1 MARTT
6 SNPNANRPGVRGTRY
21 IPSYTKPYVVN
32 YLDNAKADIKRAI
45 AIKRGAV
52 KSLPIDIVD
61 WAHQRFYTPQ
71 TSELIQLQPHQQAIL
86 RLAFTRTEEGWLP
99 YRLLLYSTIKQS
111 GKSTIAG
118 LIERWYA
125 ETQRRMSELYCIGN
139 DMDQAKTRSFR
150 EIRQSIELT
159 PGFDK
164 ARDRLPGEWNL
175 ETKETMRCLRTG
187 TVIRALPVDPKG
199 EAGGKPALQTWTE
212 LWGID
217 TVDGQRFWDE
227 LTPIPTIP
235 DSMRVV
241 ETYAGYLQESE
252 LLYQIYMNGMAGHQ
266 LTSGELSERTGCPL
280 GVFEESPNP
289 DDLIPVW
296 ENTAAEML
304 MYWDSGPNARRMPWQ
319 KDERGKRYYQQQELD
334 LLPQAFQRLHLNEW
348 VTSTS
353 SFIQKEHWNA
363 CFDARFSEPVEPGD
377 RTPLVVGVDAATT
390 GDCFAIVVVSRHPDR
405 HDDVAVRAAKIWNPK
420 LSGGV
425 VDYDE
430 PLSFLRFL
438 CEGGHYALPGNGYVL
453 HPRSMGPENASR
465 GCEQCANGQFDV
477 PGLNVVHVAFDPF
490 QLEQPMQKLQKDQ
503 VAWCEPFIQAGDR
516 LKADRALY
524 DAILRREL
532 AHGGFEELTQH
543 ILNAGAKVQKDEDST
558 LRLVKVAPNR
568 KIDGAVALSMAT
580 ARCRWLVL

>member
-1 MARTT
+1 MSKATA
-6 SNPNANRPGVRGTRY
+6 NMNANRPGNKGTRY
-21 IPSYTKPYVVN
+21 APSYFKPYVAKT
-32 YLDNAKADIKRAI
+32 LDEAKDEIKRAI
-45 AIKRGAV
+45 ALKKGVERPV
-52 KSLPIDIVD
+52 PIDIVD
-61 WAHQRFYTPQ
+61 WAQSRFYTPQ
-71 TSELIQLQPHQQAIL
+71 TGKLIELQPHQQAIL

-99 YRLLLYSTIKQS
+99 YRLLVYSTIKQS

-118 LIERWYA
+118 IIERWYA

-217 TVDGQRFWDE
+217 SVDGQRFWDE

-235 DSMRVV
+235 DSMRIV

-252 LLYQIYMNGMAGHQ
+252 LLYQIYTNGLAGHQ

-289 DDLIPVW
+289 DDLVPIW
-296 ENTAAEML
+296 ENKAAEML
-304 MYWDSGPNARRMPWQ
+304 MYWDSGLKARRMPWQ

-334 LLPQAFQRLHLNEW
+334 LLPQAYQRLHENEW

-353 SFIQKEHWNA
+353 SFIQKEMWQG
-363 CFDARFSEPVEPGD
+363 CYDARFAIPVEPGD
-377 RTPLVVGVDAATT
+377 NTPLVVGVDAATT
-390 GDCFAIVVVSRHPDR
+390 GDCFAIVVVSRHPDN
-405 HDDVAVRAAKIWNPK
+405 HDYVAVRASRIWNPK
-420 LSGGV
+420 ESGGV

-438 CEGGHYALPGNGYVL
+438 CEGGHYATEGWPF
-453 HPRSMGPENASR
+453 HPKSLGPENASR
-465 GCEQCANGQFDV
+465 GCVQCGNQQFDV
-477 PGLNVVHVAFDPF
+477 PGLNVVHVAYDPY

-503 VAWCEPFIQAGDR
+503 VAWCEPFLQAGER
-516 LKADRALY
+516 LKADRGLY
-524 DAILRREL
+524 DAILRKEI
-532 AHGGFEELTQH
+532 AHGGNETLTSH
-543 ILNAGAKVQKDEDST
+543 ILNAGAKVQKDQDST